1 MIFTLLGVCQ
11 KVSLC
16 VQSNY
21 NGPLVITARIHLV
34 MPLSLDL
41 HISESQRLPG
51 VFLRQNKAVLGC
63 AEVVMCVLFV
73 VGDM

>member
-1 MIFTLLGVCQ
+1 
-11 KVSLC
+11 
-16 VQSNY
+16 
-21 NGPLVITARIHLV
+21 